1 MLATR
6 EAHENVNNLIQRLL
20 ARVFESFYSITEV
33 RALKRETGK
42 VGEIN

>member
-6 EAHENVNNLIQRLL
+6 EAHENVNDLIQRLL
-20 ARVFESFYSITEV
+20 ARVFESFHSITEV
-33 RALKRETGK
+33 RVLKREISK